1 MLRTLRELIT
11 GQAAAPLT
19 STPASRPPEIQV
31 AAAALLVQ
39 LAHADGEFSP
49 AERAQVEA
57 ALVRHFNLDPATIAE
72 IVSLAEH
79 EQKQSIDDFRFTRVI
94 REHFDVGQRM
104 VLAEIMWGSRSPTG
118 ESRIRRAT
126 CSENSATCSI
136 SSLGTSP
143 RPGGRPNRARHMGL
157 DGTDV
162 PRRAIA

>member
-104 VLAEIMWGSRSPTG
+104 VLAEIMWGVALADGRVADQ
-118 ESRIRRAT
+118 ESHLFRKLGHLLDLQPGYLAEARRA
-126 CSENSATCSI
+126 AQPGPPH
-136 SSLGTSP
+136 GT
-143 RPGGRPNRARHMGL
+143 
-157 DGTDV
+157 
-162 PRRAIA
+162 

>member
-1 MLRTLRELIT
+1 MLRTLKELLT
-11 GQAAAPLT
+11 GQMAVPLA
-19 STPASRPPEIQV
+19 SAPASRPPEIQV

-72 IVSLAEH
+72 ILSLAEH

-104 VLAEIMWGSRSPTG
+104 LLAEIMWGVALADG
-118 ESRIRRAT
+118 QVVDQESHLFRKLGHLLDLQPGYLAEARRA
-126 CSENSATCSI
+126 AQ
-136 SSLGTSP
+136 
-143 RPGGRPNRARHMGL
+143 PGPS
-157 DGTDV
+157 T
-162 PRRAIA
+162 PK

>member
-1 MLRTLRELIT
+1 MLRTLKELLT
-11 GQAAAPLT
+11 GQMAVPLA
-19 STPASRPPEIQV
+19 SAQASRPPEIQV

-72 IVSLAEH
+72 ILSLAEH

-104 VLAEIMWGSRSPTG
+104 LLAEIMWGVALADG
-118 ESRIRRAT
+118 QVVDQESHLFRKLGHLLDLQPGYLAEARRA
-126 CSENSATCSI
+126 AQ
-136 SSLGTSP
+136 
-143 RPGGRPNRARHMGL
+143 PGPS
-157 DGTDV
+157 T
-162 PRRAIA
+162 PK

>member
-1 MLRTLRELIT
+1 MLRTLKELIT

-72 IVSLAEH
+72 ILSLAEH

-104 VLAEIMWGSRSPTG
+104 VLAEIMWGVALADGRVADQ
-118 ESRIRRAT
+118 ESHLFRKLGHLLDLQPGYLAEARRA
-126 CSENSATCSI
+126 AQPGPPH
-136 SSLGTSP
+136 GT
-143 RPGGRPNRARHMGL
+143 
-157 DGTDV
+157 
-162 PRRAIA
+162 

>member
-1 MLRTLRELIT
+1 MLRTLKELIT

-104 VLAEIMWGSRSPTG
+104 VLAEIMWGVALADGRVADQ
-118 ESRIRRAT
+118 ESHLFRKLGHLLDLQPGYLAEARRA
-126 CSENSATCSI
+126 AQPGPPH
-136 SSLGTSP
+136 GT
-143 RPGGRPNRARHMGL
+143 
-157 DGTDV
+157 
-162 PRRAIA
+162 

>member
-1 MLRTLRELIT
+1 MLRTLKELIT

-104 VLAEIMWGSRSPTG
+104 VLAEIMWGVALADGRVADQ
-118 ESRIRRAT
+118 ESHLFRKLGHVLDLQPGYLAEARRA
-126 CSENSATCSI
+126 AQPGPPH
-136 SSLGTSP
+136 GT
-143 RPGGRPNRARHMGL
+143 
-157 DGTDV
+157 
-162 PRRAIA
+162 

>member
-94 REHFDVGQRM
+94 RGHFDVGQRM
-104 VLAEIMWGSRSPTG
+104 VLAEIMWGVALADGRVADQ
-118 ESRIRRAT
+118 ESHLFRKLGHLLDLQPGYLAEARRA
-126 CSENSATCSI
+126 AQPGPPH
-136 SSLGTSP
+136 GT
-143 RPGGRPNRARHMGL
+143 
-157 DGTDV
+157 
-162 PRRAIA
+162 